1 MSIITFLTNYCFTV
15 QEAAIT
21 GFLESLIP
29 FSFALLQDF
38 LHASSFS
45 SVTDFSF
52 LLGPSPD
59 AMNNSSFL

>member
-15 QEAAIT
+15 QKAVVT

-29 FSFALLQDF
+29 FSFALWQDF

-45 SVTDFSF
+45 QVPDFSF
-52 LLGPSPD
+52 LPGPSPD